1 MRVRQFRLERYRSIL
16 KSEGMDLRTMTVLV
30 GPNNE
35 GKSNILRGL
44 VVGLRAISD
53 IGKGAPYPARGRGR
67 RDDWDFE
74 TYTWESDI
82 PDSVRSAKPNSAT
95 VLEFDFELN
104 DDEIEEFK
112 ERTKSANN
120 GTLKVR
126 LRLYRGRR
134 EMQIIK
140 QGPGSKKIN
149 EKKVAIAKFI
159 SDQVRV
165 QYIPASRPAFESVSL
180 MRAEVGSRLA
190 ALESDQEYRKAL
202 EVVLERRKDALSPLG
217 TSVTDALRR
226 FLPNV
231 ESVEIEPSGRDYF
244 GVNPWAWTEFDFM
257 VDDGVKTPLASKG
270 DGVQSLAAISLAHS
284 LAQANNKSDLILA
297 VEEPEAHL
305 HPSAVHELR
314 AVLDEI
320 AHDQQVVI
328 TTHSPLLV
336 SRGDVAGNVI
346 IRQNRAVQAGSL
358 GQIRDILGVRIEDN
372 LQSASVA
379 LLVEGLSDK
388 RIIQTL
394 LAGESPIIQSALT
407 DGALRIE
414 ITTGASNVAYQFRH
428 FYDSVCRVHVLLDS
442 DAAGRKALEALEKEH
457 GFSHL
462 DATMVRV
469 VDMND
474 SEVEDLLDE
483 AFLGPDILA
492 RFNVTLDPAHTH
504 PQKKFKLRMQDYF
517 AGSGQGWTKAIEDD
531 LKTLVADA
539 VERDPVAAL
548 RADRRGPLDALVREI
563 ESKLEAS

>member
-16 KSEGMDLRTMTVLV
+16 KSEGMDLRTKTVLV

-53 IGKGAPYPARGRGR
+53 IGDRRPYPASGRGR

-74 TYTWESDI
+74 TYTWESDL
-82 PDSVRSAKPNSAT
+82 PDAVRETKPNSAT
-95 VLEFDFELN
+95 VLEFDFELS
-104 DDEIEEFK
+104 EEEVEEFK
-112 ERTKSANN
+112 SRTKSGNN

-126 LRLYRGRR
+126 LRLYRERR
-134 EMQIIK
+134 EMEIIK

-149 EKKVAIAKFI
+149 EKQVVIAKFI
-159 SDQVRV
+159 SERVRV
-165 QYIPASRPAFESVSL
+165 QYIPASRPAVESVAL
-180 MRAEVGSRLA
+180 MRAEVRSRLA
-190 ALESDQEYRKAL
+190 ALESDQQYREAL
-202 EVVLERRKDALSPLG
+202 DVVLGRRKDALAPLG
-217 TSVTDALRR
+217 ASVTEALRR

-231 ESVEIEPSGRDYF
+231 RSVDIEPSGHDYF
-244 GVNPWAWTEFDFM
+244 GVSPWARAAFDFM

-284 LAQANNKSDLILA
+284 LTRTTKNADLILA

-305 HPSAVHELR
+305 HPAAVHELR
-314 AVLDEI
+314 VVLDEI
-320 AHDQQVVI
+320 AQDQQVVI
-328 TTHSPLLV
+328 TTHSALLV
-336 SRGDVAGNVI
+336 SRDDIAGNVI
-346 IRQNRAVQAGSL
+346 IRQNRAVQAESL
-358 GQIRDILGVRIEDN
+358 GQIRDVLGVRIEDN
-372 LQSASVA
+372 LHSASVI
-379 LLVEGLSDK
+379 LLVEGLGDK
-388 RIIQTL
+388 RIVEAL
-394 LAGESPIIQSALT
+394 LAAQSTIVKAALA
-407 DGALRIE
+407 DGTLRIE
-414 ITTGASNVAYQFRH
+414 ITTGAPNIAYQFRH
-428 FYDSVCRVHVLLDS
+428 FYDGVCRVHALLD
-442 DAAGRKALEALEKEH
+442 DDGAGRKALEALEKEH

-563 ESKLEAS
+563 ESKLEGS